1 MNEILELLQGGDR
14 RSIGQANNIVKMV
27 QENPACFKLL
37 FQGFY
42 ESDPII
48 RMRTADAVEKVAAAA
63 PELVIPY
70 KQEFLALIRQIDQM
84 EVLWH
89 FAQIIPRL
97 SLSVDEIRA
106 LYPTIVEYLSHSS
119 AIVKTS
125 AMQCLYDL
133 SLQEP
138 SLLPATISHLQD
150 GSKSPQ
156 KALQTRSR
164 KLIKCLERK
173 TYVEKSK

>member
-14 RSIGQANNIVKMV
+14 RSIGRANEVVNMV
-27 QENPACFKLL
+27 QKNPAHFELL

-42 ESDPII
+42 ESNPVI
-48 RMRTADAVEKVAAAA
+48 RMRTADAIEKVTSAA
-63 PELVIPY
+63 PELLIPY
-70 KQEFLALIRQIDQM
+70 KQDFLALVHQINQM

-97 SLSVDEIRA
+97 SLSTEEIKTV
-106 LYPTIVEYLSHSS
+106 YPSIEKYLSHPS

-133 SLQEP
+133 SQQKP
-138 SLLPATISHLQD
+138 ALLPATMSHL
-150 GSKSPQ
+150 
-156 KALQTRSR
+156 R
-164 KLIKCLERK
+164 KD
-173 TYVEKSK
+173 

>member
-1 MNEILELLQGGDR
+1 MNEVLELLQGGDR
-14 RSIGQANNIVKMV
+14 RSIGQANNVVKMV
-27 QENPACFKLL
+27 QENPARFKLL

-48 RMRTADAVEKVAAAA
+48 RMRTADAVEKIAAAV
-63 PELVIPY
+63 PELIIPY

-89 FAQIIPRL
+89 FAQIVPRL
-97 SLSVDEIRA
+97 SLSTEEIKT
-106 LYPTIVEYLSHSS
+106 LYPTIVNYLSHSS

-138 SLLPATISHLQD
+138 SLLPATTSHLQK
-150 GSKSPQ
+150 GLKSPQ
-156 KALQTRSR
+156 KVLQSRSR
-164 KLIKCLERK
+164 KLLDQM
-173 TYVEKSK
+173 EKKSHAKK